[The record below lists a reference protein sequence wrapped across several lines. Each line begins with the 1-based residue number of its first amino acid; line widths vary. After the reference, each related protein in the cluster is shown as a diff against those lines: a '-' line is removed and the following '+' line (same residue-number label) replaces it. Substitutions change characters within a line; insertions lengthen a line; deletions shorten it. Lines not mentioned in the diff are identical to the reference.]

1 MGGNLLFNIDSIVLS
16 QSIVYSTKR
25 QIITCLIFSNEQ
37 SFQRPISKILKWS
50 FIFLV
55 RKFNKCSAYPWSLIL
70 KPDLTVV
77 IFLQTFLPCSFDCG
91 KITVL
96 YCFMLLFSRSLV
108 SDSFGTP
115 WTVALQ
121 APLSAFEARI
131 LERVAIPFPRG
142 SSQPRDGA
150 PVSCTAGRFLIA
162 GPPGKPLLFHRLA

>member
-1 MGGNLLFNIDSIVLS
+1 MLVATSMNIWQTIE
-16 QSIVYSTKR
+16 
-25 QIITCLIFSNEQ
+25 NEQ
-37 SFQRPISKILKWS
+37 SRHSSKLKEMVFTCFYIWKNFDKIFLKWS

-150 PVSCTAGRFLIA
+150 PVSCTAGRFLTA
-162 GPPGKPLLFHRLA
+162 GPPGRPLLFHRLA